1 MSNYTQTTDFS
12 VKDSLASGDSN
23 KIIRGSEFDT
33 EFTNIAAAI
42 SSKADLASPTFTGT
56 PAAPTAGSGTNTTQI
71 ATTAFVQTAIGSISS
86 GVTSVAAGTDINV
99 TGTGSGPY
107 TGAVTVSAGANLA
120 TLSGTQTFSGAKTF
134 SSTSTFSGTSAFSG
148 TATFNNDAIFN
159 PSNINGRN
167 VTVGYASDP
176 SSGYWNI
183 FAEGQSQQPAAVF
196 QGKGSGGQSI
206 FCITGQSATTYIDFS
221 YGSVAGGYSA
231 TGQITTNG
239 STTTYATSSD
249 YRLKENVANLTGA
262 AARVKQLNPVQFTWI
277 NNPSVGT
284 VDGFLAHEVQAVV
297 PEAVTGEKDAV
308 NADGSIKAQ
317 GIDQSK
323 LVPLLTAAL
332 QEAITRIE
340 TLEAKVAALEA
351 A

>member
-1 MSNYTQTTDFS
+1 MPYSPTTDFS

-33 EFTNIAAAI
+33 EFTNIAAELTA
-42 SSKADLASPTFTGT
+42 KANLASPTFTGT
-56 PAAPTAGSGTNTTQI
+56 PAAPTAGSGTNTTQL

-99 TGTGSGPY
+99 TGTGPGPF
-107 TGAVTVSAGANLA
+107 TGAVTVSAGANIA
-120 TLSGTQTFSGAKTF
+120 KLSGEQIFSGAKTF
-134 SSTSTFSGTSAFSG
+134 SSSASFSGTTSFSSSATFSGNVFYNTGNSAG
-148 TATFNNDAIFN
+148 TNFVMGTGSPA
-159 PSNINGRN
+159 PSI
-167 VTVGYASDP
+167 
-176 SSGYWNI
+176 YWNM
-183 FAEGQSQQPAAVF
+183 FVQGQSGHPGAVF
-196 QGKGSGGQSI
+196 QGTGSGGQSI
-206 FCITGQSATTYIDFS
+206 LAITGNGALSYIDFV
-221 YGSVAGGYSA
+221 YGSVADGYSA
-231 TGQITTNG
+231 TGQIITNG
-239 STTTYATSSD
+239 STTTYGTSSD
-249 YRLKENVANLTGA
+249 YRLKENVAEIAGA
-262 AARVKQLNPVQFTWI
+262 VARVKQLNPVRFSWI
-277 NNPSVGT
+277 NNPAVGT

-297 PEAVTGEKDAV
+297 PEAIVGEKDAV
-308 NADGSIKAQ
+308 NADGSIKPQ

>member
-1 MSNYTQTTDFS
+1 MANYTQTTDFS

-33 EFTNIAAAI
+33 EFTNVSAAI

-56 PAAPTAGSGTNTTQI
+56 PAAPTAGSGTNTTQL

-86 GVTSVAAGTDINV
+86 GVTSVASGTDITV
-99 TGTGSGPY
+99 TGTGPGPF
-107 TGAVTVSAGANLA
+107 TGAVTVAAGANLA
-120 TLSGTQTFSGAKTF
+120 TLNGTQTFNGAKTF
-134 SSTSTFSGTSAFSG
+134 SSSASFSGTTSFSS
-148 TATFNNDAIFN
+148 TATFSSDVFYNTGNSAGNNF
-159 PSNINGRN
+159 
-167 VTVGYASDP
+167 VMGYATIP
-176 SSGYWNI
+176 SISWNM
-183 FAEGQSQQPAAVF
+183 FVQGQSGHPGVVF
-196 QGKGSGGQSI
+196 QGTGSGGQSI
-206 FCITGQSATTYIDFS
+206 LAITGNGATSYIDFV
-221 YGSVAGGYSA
+221 YGSVSGGYSA

-239 STTTYATSSD
+239 STTTYGTSSD
-249 YRLKENVANLTGA
+249 YRLKENVAEIAGA
-262 AARVKQLNPVQFTWI
+262 VARVKQLNPVRFSWI
-277 NNPSVGT
+277 NNPAVGT

-297 PEAVTGEKDAV
+297 PEAIIGEKDAV
-308 NADGSIKAQ
+308 NADGSIKPQ
-317 GIDQSK
+317 GIDQAK

>member
-1 MSNYTQTTDFS
+1 MANYTQTTDFS
-12 VKDSLASGDSN
+12 VKDSLASGDSS

-33 EFTNIAAAI
+33 EFTNVAAAI

-56 PAAPTAGSGTNTTQI
+56 PAAPTAGSGTNTTQL
-71 ATTAFVQTAIGSISS
+71 ATTAFVQTAISSIGS

-107 TGAVTVSAGANLA
+107 TGAVTVSAGANIA
-120 TLSGTQTFSGAKTF
+120 KLSGTQTFSGAKTF
-134 SSTSTFSGTSAFSG
+134 SSTASFSG
-148 TATFNNDAIFN
+148 TASFSSSATFSGDVFYNT
-159 PSNINGRN
+159 SG
-167 VTVGYASDP
+167 
-176 SSGYWNI
+176 SSGNNFVMGTSSPPSIYWNM
-183 FAEGQSQQPAAVF
+183 FVQGQNGHPAAVF
-196 QGKGSGGQSI
+196 YTPVTGGTALLAISNSTNAQLAVFQYGTSTSSSEVGSISTDG
-206 FCITGQSATTYIDFS
+206 SATAYN
-221 YGSVAGGYSA
+221 
-231 TGQITTNG
+231 Q
-239 STTTYATSSD
+239 SSD

-262 AARVKQLNPVQFTWI
+262 ISRVKQLNPVRFTWI
-277 NNPSVGT
+277 SNPSRGT
-284 VDGFLAHEVQAVV
+284 VDGFLAHEVQAVI

>member
-1 MSNYTQTTDFS
+1 MANYTQTTDFS

-42 SSKADLASPTFTGT
+42 TSKADLASPTFTGT

-71 ATTAFVQTAIGSISS
+71 ATTAFVQSAIGSISS
-86 GVTSVAAGTDINV
+86 GVTSVAAGTNMTV
-99 TGTGSGPY
+99 TGTGSGPF
-107 TGAVTVSAGANLA
+107 TGAVTVSAGAGIA
-120 TLSGTQTFSGAKTF
+120 TLAGTQTFTGAKTF
-134 SSTSTFSGTSAFSG
+134 SATSSFSG
-148 TATFNNDAIFN
+148 TAAFSNTATFSGDAFYNTGNSSGNNF
-159 PSNINGRN
+159 
-167 VTVGYASDP
+167 VMGYASVP
-176 SSGYWNI
+176 SINWNMFVQGQAGHPSG
-183 FAEGQSQQPAAVF
+183 VF
-196 QGKGSGGQSI
+196 QGTGSGGQSLL
-206 FCITGQSATTYIDFS
+206 CITGNGTGNYIDFV
-221 YGSVAGGYSA
+221 YGSVSGGYSA

-249 YRLKENVANLTGA
+249 YRLKENVADITGA
-262 AARVKQLNPVQFTWI
+262 AARVKQLNPVRFTWI
-277 NNPSVGT
+277 NNPAVGT

-297 PEAVTGEKDAV
+297 PEAVTGNKDDT

>member
-1 MSNYTQTTDFS
+1 MPYSPTTDFS

-33 EFTNIAAAI
+33 EFTNIAAELTA
-42 SSKADLASPTFTGT
+42 KANLSSPTFTGT

-107 TGAVTVSAGANLA
+107 TGAVTVAAGANLA
-120 TLSGTQTFSGAKTF
+120 TLNGTQTFSGAKTF
-134 SSTSTFSGTSAFSG
+134 SSSASFSGTTSFSSTSTFSGDVFYNTGNSAG
-148 TATFNNDAIFN
+148 NNFVMGYSTI
-159 PSNINGRN
+159 PSI
-167 VTVGYASDP
+167 
-176 SSGYWNI
+176 YWNM
-183 FAEGQSQQPAAVF
+183 FVQGQSGHPGVVF
-196 QGKGSGGQSI
+196 QGTGSGGQSI
-206 FCITGQSATTYIDFS
+206 LAITGNGATSYIDFV

-239 STTTYATSSD
+239 STTTYGTSSD
-249 YRLKENVANLTGA
+249 YRLKENVVDLTGA
-262 AARVKQLNPVQFTWI
+262 AARVKQLNPVRFTWI
-277 NNPSVGT
+277 NNPAVGT

-297 PEAVTGEKDAV
+297 PEAIVGEKDAV

-317 GIDQSK
+317 SIDQAK

>member
-1 MSNYTQTTDFS
+1 MANYTQTTDFS

-42 SSKADLASPTFTGT
+42 TSKADLASPTFTGT

-71 ATTAFVQTAIGSISS
+71 ATTAFVQSAIGSISS
-86 GVTSVAAGTDINV
+86 GVTSVAAGTDLTV

-120 TLSGTQTFSGAKTF
+120 TLSGTQSFTGAKTF
-134 SSTSTFSGTSAFSG
+134 SST
-148 TATFNNDAIFN
+148 ATFNSTTTHDANTIIN
-159 PSNINGRN
+159 PNNNTSKALIIGTSSSPSADGAWNFYTQGQGSN
-167 VTVGYASDP
+167 
-176 SSGYWNI
+176 
-183 FAEGQSQQPAAVF
+183 PAAVF
-196 QGKGSGGQSI
+196 YNSASGGTTTFHI
-206 FCITGQSATTYIDFS
+206 LNSAGTLSVFA
-221 YGSVAGGYSA
+221 YGSTSSYS
-231 TGQITTNG
+231 TVGSISTNG
-239 STTTYATSSD
+239 STTSYNTSSD
-249 YRLKENVANLTGA
+249 YRLKENVAEITGA
-262 AARVKQLNPVQFTWI
+262 AARVKQLNPVRFTWI
-277 NNPSVGT
+277 NNPAVGT

-297 PEAVTGEKDAV
+297 PEAVTGNKDDT

>member
-1 MSNYTQTTDFS
+1 MANYTPTTDFS
-12 VKDSLASGDSN
+12 VKDSLATGDTN

-33 EFTNIAAAI
+33 EFTNIAAAVT
-42 SSKADLASPTFTGT
+42 SKADLASPTFTGT
-56 PAAPTAGSGTNTTQI
+56 PAAPTAGSGTNTTQL

-107 TGAVTVSAGANLA
+107 TGAVTVSAGSNLA

-134 SSTSTFSGTSAFSG
+134 SSTATFNG
-148 TATFNNDAIFN
+148 TATFASTGTFSGDAFYN
-159 PSNINGRN
+159 TSN
-167 VTVGYASDP
+167 
-176 SSGYWNI
+176 SSGNNFVMGASSAPSILWNM
-183 FAEGQSQQPAAVF
+183 FVQGQNGHPAGVFYTAASGGTALLAISNSTSAQLAVF
-196 QGKGSGGQSI
+196 NYGTASSSSEVGK
-206 FCITGQSATTYIDFS
+206 
-221 YGSVAGGYSA
+221 
-231 TGQITTNG
+231 ITTNG
-239 STTTYATSSD
+239 SSVSYQTSSD
-249 YRLKENVANLTGA
+249 YRLKENVVDLTGA
-262 AARVKQLNPVQFTWI
+262 STRVKQLNPVRFTWI

-284 VDGFLAHEVQAVV
+284 VDGFLAHEVQAVI

-332 QEAITRIE
+332 QEAIARIE
-340 TLEAKVAALEA
+340 TLESKVAALEV
-351 A
+351 